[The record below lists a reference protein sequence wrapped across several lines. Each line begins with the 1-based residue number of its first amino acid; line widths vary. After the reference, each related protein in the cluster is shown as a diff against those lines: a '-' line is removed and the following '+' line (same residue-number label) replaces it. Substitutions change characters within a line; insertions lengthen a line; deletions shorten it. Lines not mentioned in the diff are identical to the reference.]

1 MIDARNFGSITG
13 GLVAD
18 PELLG
23 ADNNVVRLRIAA
35 DYAGKDREDSNNR
48 TGYFNVTMFLN
59 DDNSNTKFIKG
70 QIDNGNLKKGSQ
82 IQVLYR
88 LQQDR
93 WEADGKRQQSVGLI
107 AESISYA
114 GSGSRESNTNTA
126 TATTQ
131 QGTQADIPEA
141 F

>member
-1 MIDARNFGSITG
+1 MIDVRNFGHLTG

-23 ADNNVVRLRIAA
+23 NDGNVVRMRVAA
-35 DYAGKDREDSNNR
+35 DYAGKDRDDANNR

-59 DDNSNTKFIKG
+59 EDNSNTKFVKD
-70 QIDNGNLKKGSQ
+70 QIQKGNLSKGSQ
-82 IQVLYR
+82 VEILYR

-93 WEADGKRQQSVGLI
+93 WETDGKRQQSVGLI
-107 AESISYA
+107 AESLTYA
-114 GSGSRESNTNTA
+114 GSSNRESNTA
-126 TATTQ
+126 TSTQQTTQ
-131 QGTQADIPEA
+131 AADIPEA